1 MPVQQ
6 SVGSKCLLFDNQGV
20 IFIIHILIHEQAMSV
35 SRKLKNQ
42 YVEHYEEYVG
52 EEAKPFVAFLEEEN
66 QVKDPKKQ
74 PAAEAIVKQTTSKI
88 AAPKK
93 KPFWRKI
100 TTLFSY

>member
-6 SVGSKCLLFDNQGV
+6 SVGPKCLLFDNQGV
-20 IFIIHILIHEQAMSV
+20 NFIIHILIHEQAMSV
-35 SRKLKNQ
+35 SKKMKNR

-66 QVKDPKKQ
+66 QMKAQKEQ
-74 PAAEAIVKQTTSKI
+74 IAAEAIAKQTTSTT

-93 KPFWRKI
+93 KRFWRKI
-100 TTLFSY
+100 ATLFSY